1 MQKLIKKTLVFLFT
15 INIVL
20 VANSFLVMAQTP
32 STGDTQSPFSKLQ
45 EIVGG
50 ANPDSSI
57 LPQYSIGNTHQGIST
72 SDLAGEEGVVA
83 VASPIMYAIDIF
95 KFAVSGLAMIIIVI
109 SAVKLVSTST
119 EETATQTKNNLTM
132 AIIGLIVIQI
142 ADVAVKKVFFGETGE
157 LFAERG
163 TYLETYM
170 TDEDGGIQFFRGIV
184 GFINIFVG
192 AIAVIVIV
200 MRGFSLVF
208 SGGDEESLTKAK
220 KHIIYAMI
228 GLIVIGI
235 SEVVVRGALL
245 PVSEEG
251 ELSLTNVSNTKN
263 IIIGL
268 TNYISGFIAI
278 LSFVALFLSG
288 YKYVVAGGNEEEV
301 QKVKK
306 AILGAVIGLAL
317 SLGAYAIVNTMLS
330 YDATLYETVVD
341 EDEGQSEI
349 TD

>member
-1 MQKLIKKTLVFLFT
+1 
-15 INIVL
+15 
-20 VANSFLVMAQTP
+20 
-32 STGDTQSPFSKLQ
+32 
-45 EIVGG
+45 
-50 ANPDSSI
+50 
-57 LPQYSIGNTHQGIST
+57 
-72 SDLAGEEGVVA
+72 
-83 VASPIMYAIDIF
+83 
-95 KFAVSGLAMIIIVI
+95 
-109 SAVKLVSTST
+109 
-119 EETATQTKNNLTM
+119 
-132 AIIGLIVIQI
+132 
-142 ADVAVKKVFFGETGE
+142 
-157 LFAERG
+157 
-163 TYLETYM
+163 
-170 TDEDGGIQFFRGIV
+170 
-184 GFINIFVG
+184 
-192 AIAVIVIV
+192 
-200 MRGFSLVF
+200 
-208 SGGDEESLTKAK
+208 
-220 KHIIYAMI
+220 MI

-278 LSFVALFLSG
+278 LSFVVLFLSG

-349 TD
+349 TE